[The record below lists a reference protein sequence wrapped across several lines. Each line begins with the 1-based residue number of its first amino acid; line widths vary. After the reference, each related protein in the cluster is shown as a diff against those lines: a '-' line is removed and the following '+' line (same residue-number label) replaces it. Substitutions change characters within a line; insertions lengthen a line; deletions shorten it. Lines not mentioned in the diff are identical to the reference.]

1 MKPKEFCTHCGASM
15 VKYKFRI
22 NWGMAGALIKLQRMG
37 RPCSMGELGL
47 TPSQYTNFA
56 KVAYWNLANNE
67 GGQWSLTRDGE
78 RFLEGYPIQDT
89 VETYRGEVTQ
99 YLGKAVTIGQLR
111 IEYKKRL
118 DYIKDREPVTR
129 LERGLK

>member
-22 NWGMAGALIKLQRMG
+22 NWGMAGALLKLQRMA

-56 KVAYWNLANNE
+56 KVAYWNLATNE

-78 RFLEGYPIQDT
+78 LFLAFHPIPEN
-89 VETYRGEVTQ
+89 VETYRGEVIRFF
-99 YLGKAVTIGQLR
+99 GKSVSIGDLELR
-111 IEYKKRL
+111 YRKKAEYIR
-118 DYIKDREPVTR
+118 DREAV
-129 LERGLK
+129 KK